1 MRDAAVSGMRGTG
14 PYGAIRPGWAD
25 GKITTA
31 GRAAPVSPVGA
42 R

>member
-14 PYGAIRPGWAD
+14 QYGAIRQSWAD
-25 GKITTA
+25 DKITTA
-31 GRAAPVSPVGA
+31 GRAAPVSAVGA